1 MSSLS
6 EVDAVRFARIVF
18 CVAGPE
24 TCPTPKPFLAL
35 QPPDIRLFPG
45 HQISVVCPPGEY
57 PSFNIMLEFANFGA
71 RLGVLQFVER
81 VRRPDKVSPLF
92 EWFSPGPPKY
102 RHGVTA
108 PLLLLLPA
116 V

>member
-1 MSSLS
+1 MSEGISI
-6 EVDAVRFARIVF
+6 VQIVTTAVAVF
-18 CVAGPE
+18 GGAVAGYQLYR
-24 TCPTPKPFLAL
+24 TLWA
-35 QPPDIRLFPG
+35 PPDIRLFPG

-81 VRRPDKVSPLF
+81 VRMPDKVSPLF